1 MMSGVKT
8 AAVLVCA
15 GSGSRMQ
22 GSCADKLLLEIAGK
36 PIAVHTLCAYDRVEE
51 IDLIVVVTR
60 EENVSIYE
68 SFADQYGIQT
78 PVLVTIGGKTRVD
91 SVMNGVCAVPAEYE
105 LVAIGDGARPLVR
118 SNDISKTIAAAAE
131 SGAAALGMTAI
142 DTMKEIKDGIITRT
156 VPREHLIQ
164 IQTPQIF
171 RRGEYLELAKEA
183 QKSGREF
190 TDDASI
196 YEFYNKPVRFIEGHR
211 DNLKITVPEDAAMIK
226 MLMEERLCE

>member
-1 MMSGVKT
+1 MNHMKT

-15 GSGSRMQ
+15 GSGSRMR
-22 GSCADKLLLEIAGK
+22 GSCADKLLIEIAGK
-36 PIAVHTLCAYDRVEE
+36 PIVVHTLCAYDQVKE

-60 EENVSIYE
+60 EENKSVYQ
-68 SFADQYGIQT
+68 SFAEQFGIRT
-78 PVLVTIGGKTRVD
+78 PLLITTGGATRVD
-91 SVMNGVCAVPAEYE
+91 SVINGVRAVPEE
-105 LVAIGDGARPLVR
+105 FDLVAIGDGARPLVR
-118 SNDISKTIAAAAE
+118 SEDISKTIAAAAE
-131 SGAAALGMTAI
+131 SGAAALGVIAT
-142 DTMKEIKDGIITRT
+142 DTMKEIENGLITRT

-171 RRGEYLELAKEA
+171 CRAEYLELAQKA
-183 QKSGREF
+183 QMSGEVF

-196 YEFYNKPVRFIEGHR
+196 YEFYNKPVRFVEGHR

>member
-1 MMSGVKT
+1 MSNIKT

-22 GSCADKLLLEIAGK
+22 GKCADKLLLEIAGK
-36 PIAVHTLCAYDRVEE
+36 PIAVHTLCAYDRVKE
-51 IDLIVVVTR
+51 IDLIIVVTR
-60 EENVSIYE
+60 KENVKIYQ
-68 SFADQYGIQT
+68 SFAKKYGIQT
-78 PVLVTIGGKTRVD
+78 PVLVTIGGATRVD
-91 SVMNGVCAVPAEYE
+91 SVINGVETVPAEFD

-118 SNDISKTIAAAAE
+118 SEDISKTIAAAAE
-131 SGAAALGMTAI
+131 SGAAALGVLAT
-142 DTMKEIKDGIITRT
+142 DTMKEIEDGFITRT
-156 VPREHLIQ
+156 VPREQLVH

-171 RRGEYLELAKEA
+171 CRKEYLDLARKARE
-183 QKSGREF
+183 SGVEF

-196 YEFYNKPVRFIEGHR
+196 YEFYNKPVRFVAGHR